1 MNKILILS
9 GIIALFAG
17 LVSAAECSFDGTW
30 GSEWGDMAL
39 TQSGNA
45 VTGTYTHDSGKIT
58 GTVSGGVLKGKW
70 SESPSYAG
78 PNDAGDIE
86 FVISSDC
93 NSFTGKWRYGSTGD
107 MTGGWTGT
115 RKSGPAGSGTGVKTT
130 TEGAL
135 VWKGMTEDKVSS
147 GPDKDGTPDAHFS
160 LTLNP
165 SGSKTVDSILLE
177 TTDSK
182 GNPSGGQYWDTD
194 PNGYWVLGVE
204 QPAGTRLNPTDKSIS
219 KTITGSTSFELYASS
234 SGYFNSGQY
243 FKVVVHYTDGSTS
256 EASTVISSTPA
267 TQQASTTIA
276 TPTTIANTGNNAAGA
291 GDALI
296 LDTSNHYTGGCGQT
310 DTSKWNLDSDTQV
323 NVFEVW
329 HNWNSGEQTITFSI
343 KKDGAD
349 YASGTLYRTACDP
362 YQKNWC
368 NADFRINKVFPK
380 GTYLATIP
388 SGRACKD
395 NNGNGVVRLYGPN
408 AATPTTTATPTT
420 QPNAGTISATSKM
433 CTPGA
438 PYLYLEDRT
447 VKKGKETKIPVIMCN
462 AADLANMDLS
472 IAYNT
477 QVLTYKDSDKGSL
490 NAKSLLESNEKPL
503 GNIKVSFAGSQGM
516 SGDGSIAIL
525 SFVVSG
531 ASGQSSVI
539 SGTVN
544 SASTSSGSP
553 VSVSV
558 RSGSFTVGSGQ
569 KGDCDGDGIVSSRDA
584 LAALQM
590 SVEKIAVDLCY
601 DVTGDGK
608 VDSSDAR
615 EILKKAVG
623 G

>member
-1 MNKILILS
+1 MKRMLILL

-17 LVSAAECSFDGTW
+17 FVSASDCSYG
-30 GSEWGDMAL
+30 GSWSTDWGDMTL
-39 TQSGNA
+39 TQSGNV
-45 VTGTYTHDSGKIT
+45 VTGTYTHDSGKIKA
-58 GTVSGGVLKGKW
+58 TVSGGVLTGKW
-70 SESPSYAG
+70 SEYPSYAEPG
-78 PNDAGDIE
+78 DAGDVE
-86 FVISSDC
+86 LVISSDC

-107 MTGGWTGT
+107 MTSTWTGT
-115 RKSGPAGSGTGVKTT
+115 RKGDSTGSETGVKMTA
-130 TEGAL
+130 EGSL

-147 GPDKDGTPDAHFS
+147 GPDKDGSPDGHFS

-165 SGSKTVDSILLE
+165 SSSKTVDKILLE
-177 TTDSK
+177 TTDAK
-182 GNPSGGQYWDTD
+182 GNPAGGQYWDTE

-204 QPAGTRLNPTDKSIS
+204 QPAGTRLNPTDKDIA
-219 KTITGSTSFELYASS
+219 KTITGSTTFELYAST

-256 EASTVISSTPA
+256 EALTVISA
-267 TQQASTTIA
+267 TQQTTTTIA
-276 TPTTIANTGNNAAGA
+276 TQTTIASNTGNNAAGA
-291 GDALI
+291 SDVLI

-310 DTSKWNLDSDTQV
+310 DTSKWTLNSDTQV
-323 NVFEVW
+323 TVFEVW

-343 KKDGAD
+343 KKDGTD
-349 YASGTLYRTACDP
+349 FASGTLYRAACDT

-368 NADFRINKVFPK
+368 NADLRINKVFPK
-380 GTYLATIP
+380 GSYIATIP
-388 SGRACKD
+388 SARMCKD

-408 AATPTTTATPTT
+408 AVTQTTTATPTT
-420 QPNAGTISATSKM
+420 QPNNAGTSSTTAKL
-433 CTPGA
+433 CVPGA
-438 PYLYLEDRT
+438 PYAYIEDRT
-447 VKKGKETKIPVIMCN
+447 VDTGKEVTIPVIMCN

-472 IAYNT
+472 ITYKT
-477 QVLTYKDSDKGSL
+477 SVLTFKDAEKGSL
-490 NAKSLLESNEKPL
+490 NANSLLESNEKTT
-503 GNIKVSFAGSQGM
+503 GTIMISFAGNQGT

-525 SFVVSG
+525 SFGVTGSSG
-531 ASGQSSVI
+531 ESSQI

-544 SASTSSGSP
+544 SASSSSGSQ
-553 VSVSV
+553 VSVNV
-558 RSGSFTVGSGQ
+558 QPGSFTVGSGQ

-590 SVEKIAVDLCY
+590 SVEKIALDLCY